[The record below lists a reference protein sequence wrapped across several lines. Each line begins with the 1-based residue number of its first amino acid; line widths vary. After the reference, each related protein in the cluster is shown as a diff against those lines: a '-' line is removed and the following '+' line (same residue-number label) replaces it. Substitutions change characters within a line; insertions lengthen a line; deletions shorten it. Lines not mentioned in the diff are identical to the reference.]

1 MYQFAHSTSASP
13 SLEPVVLEGNLV
25 RLEPLTLG
33 HVDRLSAVG
42 LDDRLW
48 GFMLMRL
55 QTREDMTQFVEGVLA
70 RLSGDAM
77 PFVTIEKSSGTI
89 VGKTR
94 FMNYD
99 RANSRVEVGG
109 TWIGKPWQRTAINT
123 EAKYIMLTHAFKKL
137 HCARV
142 ELRTDVLNTPS
153 RTAIERLGAIEEG
166 IFRKHALTWT
176 GRRRDTVCYSILD
189 DEWPAVRTRLE
200 GFLKRSN
207 GHAH

>member
-1 MYQFAHSTSASP
+1 M
-13 SLEPVVLEGNLV
+13 VLEGNVV

-33 HVDRLSAVG
+33 HVDQLSAVG

-55 QTREDMTQFVEGVLA
+55 QTRKDMTQFVEEVLA
-70 RLSGDAM
+70 RRRAGDAM

-89 VGKTR
+89 VGTTR
-94 FMNYD
+94 FMSYD
-99 RANSRVEVGG
+99 PANSRVEIGG

-166 IFRKHALTWT
+166 ILRKHALTWT

-189 DEWPAVRTRLE
+189 DEWPAVRARLE

-207 GHAH
+207 RVGTVASPKREGADVHQ